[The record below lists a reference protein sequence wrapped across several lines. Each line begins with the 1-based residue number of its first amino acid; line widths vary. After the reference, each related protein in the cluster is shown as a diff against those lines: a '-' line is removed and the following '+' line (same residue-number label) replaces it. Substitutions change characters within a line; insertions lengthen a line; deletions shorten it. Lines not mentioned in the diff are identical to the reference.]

1 MSLKVYR
8 RKGSLV
14 YHYRGTLAGHRLR
27 GTTGTPDKE
36 RAAEIAAKVQD
47 EFYKRRLHGDKEVL
61 TFPKAAAL
69 YISAGKSQ
77 RFLTPLLK
85 YWGDAK
91 VKDMTPGAIIRSAME
106 IYPKSGNASRN
117 RQVIVPTQAII
128 NHAAESELCSHIKI
142 KRLKFETKKKKPIL
156 EDWIVKFGASAES
169 PELDALAYF
178 LYATGA
184 RISEALSVRWM
195 DIDFKAKTVLI
206 QQSKLGNERVAH
218 LPMNVLLKIAN
229 LPETERPPKGR
240 VFDMAYTTA
249 RDAWSRSAKAAG
261 IEGLTFHSCRHGFA
275 TTLLRRGVD
284 VVTTAKLG
292 GWKSPAHVFQTYGH
306 PLDDATLIER
316 LFHSEIDTD
325 ADTAKTSS
333 KQDQ

>member
-36 RAAEIAAKVQD
+36 TAAEVAAKVQE

-69 YISAGKSQ
+69 YIAAGKSQ

-156 EDWIVKFGASAES
+156 LDWIEKFGEHAER
-169 PELDALAYF
+169 PEIKVLALF

-195 DIDFKAKTVLI
+195 DVDFKAKTVLI
-206 QQSKLGNERVAH
+206 RQSKLGNERVAH
-218 LPMNVLLKIAN
+218 LPMNIVVALAN
-229 LPETERPPKGR
+229 LPATDRPAQGK

-249 RDAWSRSAKAAG
+249 RDAWARSAKAAG
-261 IEGLTFHSCRHGFA
+261 LEGLTFHSCRHGFA

-306 PLDDATLIER
+306 AQDDATLTER
-316 LFHSEIDTD
+316 LFDTQ
-325 ADTAKTSS
+325 ADTAAASS

>member
-27 GTTGTPDKE
+27 GTTGSPDKE
-36 RAAEIAAKVQD
+36 RAAEIAAKVQE

-156 EDWIVKFGASAES
+156 LDWIEKFGAHAER
-169 PELDALAYF
+169 PEIR
-178 LYATGA
+178 GA
-184 RISEALSVRWM
+184 RHFPLR
-195 DIDFKAKTVLI
+195 D
-206 QQSKLGNERVAH
+206 RRAH
-218 LPMNVLLKIAN
+218 LRGAVSALDGHRLQGQDGADPA
-229 LPETERPPKGR
+229 EQARQRTRGASADERGGGDRQPAGDRPPPKGK

-261 IEGLTFHSCRHGFA
+261 LEGLTFHSCRHGFA

-306 PLDDATLIER
+306 AQDDATLTER
-316 LFHSEIDTD
+316 LFDTQ
-325 ADTAKTSS
+325 ADTAAASN